1 MENIISMCAPGYP
14 VSGANGAFTA
24 VHEVKTVA
32 FQRVRV
38 NATGVTVTKPIA
50 DLPPDLSAK
59 TSELRT

>member
-1 MENIISMCAPGYP
+1 MENIISMCTPGYP
-14 VSGANGAFTA
+14 VSASGAFTA
-24 VHEVKTVA
+24 VHQVKTVA
-32 FQRVRV
+32 FQRARV